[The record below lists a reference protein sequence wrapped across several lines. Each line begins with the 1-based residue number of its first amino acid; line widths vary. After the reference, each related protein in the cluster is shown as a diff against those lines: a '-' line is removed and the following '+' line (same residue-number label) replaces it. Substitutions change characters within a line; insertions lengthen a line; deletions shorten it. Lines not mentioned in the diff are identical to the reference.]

1 MDAQKT
7 SLNCNKVDNCSLT
20 LVLDKRTN
28 KSTDEYPM
36 AICFTINRKRYY
48 HKLTDMPFQK
58 ERYFNEVCSVTSSRS
73 SLMPIQKEWQ
83 KILEDY
89 RQKLVKLKKNQD
101 LTLDV
106 VKSAMAGV
114 TTSTAN
120 PKNFITFWEDLI
132 KSYEAN
138 GQVGTAD
145 NYACALNSFKRIVG
159 KVDGFKIDV
168 NIMKKWDDVLTNGI
182 TKDGVEIVA
191 PVKAA
196 TKGMYYR
203 ACRVAWNECIK
214 QGLLPE
220 EKYPFS
226 NKEKSKLSI
235 PRGAKRQTSY
245 LSIDEMTELYYVFME
260 RRYPDTW
267 GSAYKHRV
275 HYSLGLFLAQ
285 YLCNG
290 FNLADAGRITYDRT
304 YYAEGGR
311 CVKFERH
318 KTHRN
323 VNGEA
328 TVIVPIITP
337 LQNILDQI
345 AAKPSKGARVF
356 PDIFKGS
363 NDERVMRKL
372 CVQENSNIKDRVIRV
387 CKEVLGWE
395 KEPSSTWARHAF
407 ASNLKMLKVPEE
419 YVSEGM
425 GHSQGNNITRGY
437 QDMYSLEMRFEFN
450 NKLLNL
456 KENQEPEVDVDSM
469 TPEEMKEFIK
479 RMIGK

>member
-1 MDAQKT
+1 MIKTAAWGDGVVRMLSEYIRTCNPKTKGWSYRTIYKMVQLYETYSTSEFNQLVSHYGMQQYLQPRQENDSQQFVPIGLAQIQEKEFMPIELAQIPT
-7 SLNCNKVDNCSLT
+7 
-20 LVLDKRTN
+20 VLFATGWSNHQLIMSRSK
-28 KSTDEYPM
+28 TDEQRLFYM
-36 AICFTINRKRYY
+36 LYAGHEQLEYKELLRAFK
-48 HKLTDMPFQK
+48 TDVM
-58 ERYFNEVCSVTSSRS
+58 TS
-73 SLMPIQKEWQ
+73 
-83 KILEDY
+83 ILG
-89 RQKLVKLKKNQD
+89 VK
-101 LTLDV
+101 DV
-106 VKSAMAGV
+106 QS
-114 TTSTAN
+114 
-120 PKNFITFWEDLI
+120 
-132 KSYEAN
+132 
-138 GQVGTAD
+138 
-145 NYACALNSFKRIVG
+145 
-159 KVDGFKIDV
+159 
-168 NIMKKWDDVLTNGI
+168 
-182 TKDGVEIVA
+182 
-191 PVKAA
+191 
-196 TKGMYYR
+196 
-203 ACRVAWNECIK
+203 
-214 QGLLPE
+214 
-220 EKYPFS
+220 
-226 NKEKSKLSI
+226 
-235 PRGAKRQTSY
+235 
-245 LSIDEMTELYYVFME
+245 
-260 RRYPDTW
+260 
-267 GSAYKHRV
+267 KHRV

-311 CVKFERH
+311 CLKFERH

-437 QDMYSLEMRFEFN
+437 QDKYPLEMRFEFN

>member
-145 NYACALNSFKRIVG
+145 NYACALNSFKRIIG

-182 TKDGVEIVA
+182 MKDGVEIVA

-260 RRYPDTW
+260 RRYQI
-267 GSAYKHRV
+267 R
-275 HYSLGLFLAQ
+275 
-285 YLCNG
+285 
-290 FNLADAGRITYDRT
+290 
-304 YYAEGGR
+304 
-311 CVKFERH
+311 
-318 KTHRN
+318 
-323 VNGEA
+323 GEA
-328 TVIVPIITP
+328 HTNIVYIIRWVCSWHSIYVTAST
-337 LQNILDQI
+337 LLM
-345 AAKPSKGARVF
+345 RV
-356 PDIFKGS
+356 
-363 NDERVMRKL
+363 
-372 CVQENSNIKDRVIRV
+372 
-387 CKEVLGWE
+387 
-395 KEPSSTWARHAF
+395 A
-407 ASNLKMLKVPEE
+407 
-419 YVSEGM
+419 
-425 GHSQGNNITRGY
+425 
-437 QDMYSLEMRFEFN
+437 
-450 NKLLNL
+450 
-456 KENQEPEVDVDSM
+456 
-469 TPEEMKEFIK
+469 
-479 RMIGK
+479 